1 MRHSGATT
9 EYSGQANPHPQSPHA
24 MEQLQPGDACLECQ
38 GLGRSHKLRYFY
50 ISLEEQLL
58 KCESRSCLWPHN
70 DEVSSDEELEME
82 APAPLESVSLPPPPL
97 EPTNLPPPPLES
109 NNLPTM
115 EAVLGSENS
124 PDDDDNFILELLQ
137 QLTPA
142 TATESVGAPPVS
154 IMNLSS
160 MPDPRSPEDAEVKPC
175 PTLGLPDLSFLQEN
189 IPEHKEPA
197 KAVIA
202 NREEPLPFKLR
213 TPPKLKTTQTHS
225 FKVKQ
230 EVAAPVKTS
239 AGPSWQGKME
249 IPLVPAS
256 IKTSNSIKPK
266 GDPFSTP
273 PKKASTQPQTP
284 TQSPPAVN
292 IIISIPELNPAM
304 PFLDAIKRHSAEP
317 KPSARSGVRRPKQQA
332 RGTNGRG
339 IRTQAVRHL
348 IEHLE
353 ITKDAK
359 LSSPRP

>member
-1 MRHSGATT
+1 MRHSGTTT
-9 EYSGQANPHPQSPHA
+9 ECSGQANPHPQSSHA

-70 DEVSSDEELEME
+70 DEVSSDEELEMQ
-82 APAPLESVSLPPPPL
+82 APAPLESVSLPPSAL
-97 EPTNLPPPPLES
+97 ESANLLPPLES
-109 NNLPTM
+109 NNLPPM
-115 EAVLGSENS
+115 EAAVGSENS
-124 PDDDDNFILELLQ
+124 PDDDDNFIMELLQ

-142 TATESVGAPPVS
+142 TATDCGGAPPES
-154 IMNLSS
+154 TMNLSS
-160 MPDPRSPEDAEVKPC
+160 MPDPRSLEAVEVKPC
-175 PTLGLPDLSFLQEN
+175 PALGLPDLSFLQEN
-189 IPEHKEPA
+189 IPEHKESA

-202 NREEPLPFKLR
+202 NRGEPLPFKLR
-213 TPPKLKTTQTHS
+213 TPPKLQTTQTHRY
-225 FKVKQ
+225 KVKQ
-230 EVAAPVKTS
+230 EVAAPIKTS
-239 AGPSWQGKME
+239 AGPSWQGKVE

-256 IKTSNSIKPK
+256 VKTSNSIKPK

-284 TQSPPAVN
+284 SQSPPAVN

-353 ITKDAK
+353 ITKDVK
-359 LSSPRP
+359 HSSPRP